1 MDVISSLG
9 VILSE
14 VVTARAK
21 VSIDR
26 LEILPLLASYEHHP
40 IFFARVGPVKQYGIG
55 RAYPRYAIAGVPAAV
70 LLVAFAVGSLPQTL
84 LGFDR
89 GENSEPGEN
98 VPEKHIDKR
107 D

>member
-55 RAYPRYAIAGVPAAV
+55 QWLTRRKAWNEVSWKLKP
-70 LLVAFAVGSLPQTL
+70 
-84 LGFDR
+84 
-89 GENSEPGEN
+89 
-98 VPEKHIDKR
+98 
-107 D
+107 